1 MSEAFPERKKFL
13 TKYES
18 ETLKVAFESYIQS
31 EGSKVWADEHS
42 SDVRVFHAEKRIPVF
57 HDLYTQM
64 VEYYKESSGYYP
76 DYSFLMVNKVV
87 VKEGNLGSGGGWHRD
102 SWRNQNK
109 VFVFL
114 TTVSTKSGPLEY
126 ANKSYGIL
134 SRFLHFLSGFK
145 SLRKSDISFIDGKVE
160 PICVEAGEGFYLDTT
175 CLHRGRPIQ
184 EGCRVAATLY
194 AFKQSENKLSK
205 TINRFED
212 L

>member
-1 MSEAFPERKKFL
+1 MSEAFPVRKKFL
-13 TKYES
+13 TKD
-18 ETLKVAFESYIQS
+18 ETDSLKAAFEIYIET
-31 EGSKVWADEHS
+31 EGSKIWADESS
-42 SDVRVFHAEKRIPVF
+42 SDVRVFHAEQRIPAF
-57 HDLYTQM
+57 KDLYGQM
-64 VEYYKESSGYYP
+64 VEYYRESSGYYP

-102 SWRNQNK
+102 SWRKHNK

-114 TTVSTKSGPLEY
+114 TDVSTKSGPLEY
-126 ANKSYGIL
+126 ANKSYGFL
-134 SRFLHFLSGFK
+134 SRVLHFISGRR
-145 SLRKSDISFIDGKVE
+145 SLRKSDISFVDGKIE
-160 PICVEAGEGFYLDTT
+160 PICVDAGEGFYLDTT

-194 AFKQSENKLSK
+194 AFKQDKDKLRK